1 MGLGDEIRN
10 DIIGDFREQIA
21 RMDSKLD
28 RLLVIE
34 ERIDA
39 NRETMTRVFGRIE
52 DQETRLR
59 ELELAAPV
67 TKERTNR
74 ATANWDKVMWG
85 VIGSLASV
93 CSGLLV
99 YFMLHLPKGT

>member
-1 MGLGDEIRN
+1 MGLGDEIRS
-10 DIIGDFREQIA
+10 DIIGDFRGQLA
-21 RMDSKLD
+21 QMDSKLD

-39 NRETMTRVFGRIE
+39 NRETMARAFGRIE

-85 VIGSLASV
+85 VLGSLASA
-93 CSGLLV
+93 CSGLLI
-99 YFMLHLPKGT
+99 YFVMHLPKGT